1 MHKNGSV
8 KKTLFTNYIIFTITS
23 LCLLILCLLGGAFL
37 YTSSLQRGSR
47 DFIRV
52 YNVTAEDI
60 VRTDYKKINTDVL
73 EKLNGWIEIVDEEG
87 SVIYSNGVVQNVRM
101 NYGPGEIYDLLVDE
115 NEQYYITSTKFEG
128 YNGRK
133 YRLIVRVDKKLYY
146 EQFTEDFLF
155 DFIASLKSSLMVFL
169 FLFFLNIYLF
179 SIWVGKR
186 ITNPLTILTERLRNF
201 AKPEN
206 KKKIHFNDSVEIEF
220 VEIADSFNYM
230 IDEIERI
237 EEEKKELEDSKQK
250 LIVDIS
256 HDIKTPITT
265 IQGYAKAITDGIV
278 KDEED
283 KQKYLNII
291 YMKARSVTELINLL
305 FDYVKLDHRSYELNF
320 EKKDI
325 NELVRQVVA
334 EYYEDILVNG
344 FEIEVHIKDEKLL
357 IDVDFMQMKRVI
369 SNLISN
375 SLKYN
380 TTGTKIIISVDD
392 VEDSAIVRVGD
403 TGVGIPKDIRVN
415 IFEPFVRGSKH
426 RASNVGGSGLG
437 LSIVK
442 KIVEMHDGNIELYDE
457 VGEMKSMFQIS
468 LPKKREI

>member
-8 KKTLFTNYIIFTITS
+8 KKTLFANYIVFTITS
-23 LCLLILCLLGGAFL
+23 LCLLIVCLLGGAFL
-37 YTSSLQRGSR
+37 YATSLQRGSR

-52 YNVTAEDI
+52 YNVMAEDI
-60 VRTDYKKINTDVL
+60 VRRDYKNINTDDL

-87 SVIYSNGVVQNVRM
+87 SVVYSNGVVQKVTM

-115 NEQYYITSTKFEG
+115 HEKYFISSTKFEG
-128 YNGRK
+128 YNGVK
-133 YRLIVRVDKKLYY
+133 YRLIVRADKNLYH
-146 EQFTEDFLF
+146 EQFTEDFLY

-169 FLFFLNIYLF
+169 ILFFLNIYLF

-201 AKPEN
+201 ARSEK
-206 KKKIHFNDSVEIEF
+206 KKKIHFDNSVEIEF

-265 IQGYAKAITDGIV
+265 IQGYAKAITDGMV

-283 KQKYLNII
+283 QKRYLNTI
-291 YMKARSVTELINLL
+291 YMKAKSVTELINLL

-325 NELVRQVVA
+325 NELVRQVIA
-334 EYYEDILVNG
+334 EYYEEIVVNG
-344 FEIEVHIKDEKLL
+344 FEIQVNIKDEKLL

-369 SNLISN
+369 SNLVSN

-380 TTGTKIIISVDD
+380 SPGTKIIISIEEEDD
-392 VEDSAIVRVGD
+392 SVIVRVGD
-403 TGVGIPKDIRVN
+403 TGVGIPKDIKGT
-415 IFEPFVRGSKH
+415 IFEPFVRGKKDKASK
-426 RASNVGGSGLG
+426 VGGSGLG

-442 KIVEMHDGNIELYDE
+442 KIVEMHRGTIELYDE
-457 VGEMKSMFQIS
+457 VGEMNSLFEIK
-468 LPKKREI
+468 LPKER